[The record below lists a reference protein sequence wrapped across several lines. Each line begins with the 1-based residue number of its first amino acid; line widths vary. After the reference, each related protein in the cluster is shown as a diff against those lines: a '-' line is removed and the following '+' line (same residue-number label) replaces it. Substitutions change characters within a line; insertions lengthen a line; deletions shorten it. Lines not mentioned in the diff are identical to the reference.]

1 MTNVG
6 KVFCVKANAM
16 LAAAHTI
23 PTEILLERECNIYI
37 LDMNERGFYL
47 ILVGKTS
54 FGRIMII
61 DIRLA

>member
-1 MTNVG
+1 MTTTTTATATATTAG
-6 KVFCVKANAM
+6 
-16 LAAAHTI
+16 
-23 PTEILLERECNIYI
+23 EISDIVLDIYI
-37 LDMNERGFYL
+37 LDMNEKGFYL